1 VRLAC
6 QGAISPSNFIA
17 LCAAACAHGNGII
30 EITSRGSVQVRG
42 LTSQS
47 VRLFASEVAT
57 LDVAED
63 CDIAVIADT
72 LLDDREAIIDA
83 NAAVI
88 AVRAAIDAA
97 GFALAP
103 KVAVLIDS
111 GGRLHLDALSA
122 DVRLRAFGPPQA
134 PRWQVA
140 LGGDGCSARPLGA
153 VAPDRAV
160 STVVRLLA
168 TIAAHGPTA
177 RASDVLRN
185 EGLAPFRAAV
195 GEDIFAAPLLPV
207 RAPTDPVGVHWSRDG
222 RPTLGIAPAFGQA
235 SAAALAELARAG
247 ADGGLRGLCTAPGR
261 ALLLRGLDQGSAV
274 TLGAVAE
281 RLGFIVRSNDPRR
294 RIAACPGK
302 PACASGRIAAR
313 ALAGELAR
321 RLPAGA
327 RGIDV
332 HISGCAKGC
341 AHPASAAVTV
351 VGSERGCGIVEHGSA
366 GSTPHRY
373 AESGHLITEIV
384 RSIAPSGAAHG

>member
-17 LCAAACAHGNGII
+17 LCAAARAHGNGII
-30 EITSRGSVQVRG
+30 EITRRGSVQVRG

-47 VRLFASEVAT
+47 VPLFASQVAA
-57 LDVAED
+57 LDVGED
-63 CDIAVIADT
+63 CGIAVIADT
-72 LLDDREAIIDA
+72 LVDDREAIIDA
-83 NAAVI
+83 NAAVF
-88 AVRAAIDAA
+88 AVRAAIEAA

-103 KVAVLIDS
+103 KVAVVIDS

-140 LGGDGCSARPLGA
+140 LGGDACSAQTLGA
-153 VAPDRAV
+153 IAPDRAV

-168 TIAAHGPTA
+168 TIAAHGRTA
-177 RASDVLRN
+177 RASDVLRH

-195 GEDIFAAPLLPV
+195 GEDLYAAPLLPA
-207 RAPTDPVGVHWSRDG
+207 RAPADPVGAHWSRDG
-222 RPTLGIAPAFGQA
+222 RLALGIAPAFGQA
-235 SAAALAELARAG
+235 SARLLAELARAG
-247 ADGGLRGLCTAPGR
+247 ADRGLHGLCAAPGR
-261 ALLLRGLDQGSAV
+261 ALLLRGLDQGGAV
-274 TLGAVAE
+274 ALGAAAE

-313 ALAGELAR
+313 VLAGELAR
-321 RLPAGA
+321 RLPASA
-327 RGIDV
+327 QGIDV

-366 GSTPHRY
+366 RSTPRRY
-373 AESGHLITEIV
+373 VESGHLITEIV
-384 RSIAPSGAAHG
+384 HKIAPCGAAHG